1 MRPLTNPQP
10 VSPGVVVMT
19 HGSQSYFAERARNGR
34 RLSLIAATLGL
45 VLFAALRGGAR
56 LPAVQKILNDPVRFG
71 FEGQEQY
78 VRRITLQAPPGRAQT
93 LRDLGQVLERSAR
106 RGGARAPAPS
116 GTKAAEPETR
126 SNVVGPG
133 LSPEELL
140 ARAFSRRADVPVMP
154 SEDLIIEKLVRPAY
168 PEHAYAHDIEGH
180 VAVMALVDTNGRVVE
195 VQVEASD
202 PMARREFGEA
212 ASDAVWR
219 CVFRPYRV
227 KGMAREVY
235 AMFHFSFTID

>member
-1 MRPLTNPQP
+1 
-10 VSPGVVVMT
+10 MT
-19 HGSQSYFAERARNGR
+19 HGTQSFFAERARNGR
-34 RLSLIAATLGL
+34 RLSLIAATLGF
-45 VLFAALRGGAR
+45 VLLAVLRGGAR
-56 LPAVQKILNDPVRFG
+56 VPAVQKALNDPVRFG
-71 FEGQEQY
+71 FEGREQY
-78 VRRITLQAPPGRAQT
+78 VRRITLTAPPGSAQT
-93 LRDLGQVLERSAR
+93 LRDLGAVLERSAR
-106 RGGARAPAPS
+106 RGGRKTPASS

-126 SNVVGPG
+126 TRVEGPG
-133 LSPEELL
+133 LSPEDLL
-140 ARAFSRRADVPVMP
+140 ARAFSRRSDVPVMQ

-168 PEHAYAHDIEGH
+168 PEHAYDHNIEGR

-202 PMARREFGEA
+202 PLARREFGEA